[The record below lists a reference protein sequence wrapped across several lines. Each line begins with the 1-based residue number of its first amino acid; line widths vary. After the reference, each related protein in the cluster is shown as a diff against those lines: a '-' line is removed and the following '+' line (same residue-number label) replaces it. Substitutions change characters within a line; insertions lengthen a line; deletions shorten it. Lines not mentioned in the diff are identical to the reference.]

1 MATAPKKRGF
11 DIDDVPD
18 SNGGNQRK
26 PADMVD
32 LYALPEKKYV
42 KLRFFG
48 DIFAYGGHWIKTKK
62 KDGKEGNFFHTCSAF
77 DTETGKLDSTKHCAF
92 CDDDSGLVRFTI
104 DYFVNAI
111 SRKDQQNAPERI
123 KATAAETESGFKSK
137 ESESY
142 TPCKAVR
149 LTNSVLRRL
158 KELRQLNVHE
168 NAEGESMNYSVM
180 HPKYGV
186 DLSIKKDKD
195 LPPANQYDV
204 QIGTHSP
211 LKKEERAYLI
221 WDLSE
226 LMITPTAEAVS
237 LEYKKWATRMGF
249 SAKKSDAAEDE
260 AEDDAPKAK
269 KTTKPRADDF
279 DEDEEPAPT
288 KKKVVKPAADD
299 FDDEDETPPPKK
311 KKVVEDEDE
320 DEDEDAP
327 VKKPVKKKVV
337 ADDFDADEDDETP
350 PPKKKKVVVEEDDED
365 EEPVKKPVKK
375 KPAADDFDDEDET
388 PPPKKKKPVV
398 EDEEDEEPVR
408 KPVKK
413 KVVVEDDEDDE
424 TPPPKKTVKKKPAV
438 EDDDFD
444 E

>member
-11 DIDDVPD
+11 DIDEVPD
-18 SNGGNQRK
+18 NNGGNQRK
-26 PADMVD
+26 PTDMVD

-62 KDGKEGNFFHTCSAF
+62 KDGKEGNFFHPCSAF

-92 CDDDSGLVRFTI
+92 CDDDSGMVRFVV
-104 DYFVNAI
+104 DYFANAI
-111 SRKDQQNAPERI
+111 SRKDQQNAPEKIRV
-123 KATAAETESGFKSK
+123 TAAEAESGFKSK
-137 ESESY
+137 DSDSY

-186 DLSIKKDKD
+186 DLSIKKDKE

-226 LMITPTAEAVS
+226 LMVTPTAEAVS
-237 LEYKKWATRMGF
+237 AEYKKWATRMGF
-249 SAKKSDAAEDE
+249 TAKKGDTAEDDE
-260 AEDDAPKAK
+260 DAPKAK
-269 KTTKPRADDF
+269 KAKPRADDF
-279 DEDEEPAPT
+279 EDEDEPSPKA
-288 KKKVVKPAADD
+288 KKVSKPAADD
-299 FDDEDETPPPKK
+299 FDEEDEPAPKAKK
-311 KKVVEDEDE
+311 KAVVEDEDE
-320 DEDEDAP
+320 DDEPAP
-327 VKKPVKKKVV
+327 AKKTAKKK
-337 ADDFDADEDDETP
+337 AP
-350 PPKKKKVVVEEDDED
+350 
-365 EEPVKKPVKK
+365 
-375 KPAADDFDDEDET
+375 
-388 PPPKKKKPVV
+388 
-398 EDEEDEEPVR
+398 
-408 KPVKK
+408 
-413 KVVVEDDEDDE
+413 
-424 TPPPKKTVKKKPAV
+424 V
-438 EDDDFD
+438 EDDDFED
-444 E
+444 